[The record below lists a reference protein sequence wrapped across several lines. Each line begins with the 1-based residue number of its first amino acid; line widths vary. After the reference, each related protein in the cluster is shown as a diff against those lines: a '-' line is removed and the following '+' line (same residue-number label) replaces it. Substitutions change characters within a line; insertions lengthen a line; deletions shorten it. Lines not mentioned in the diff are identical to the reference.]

1 MMQQHPTGV
10 RTEQFL
16 VGGNWRS
23 AESGQT
29 FDSIDPYTGRVW
41 ANVPLASASDV
52 DAAVRAARTAVDD
65 GPWGRMTGVERA
77 TLMRRLA
84 DLVAENSAALA
95 LLEST
100 DNGKLLRESLT
111 QCKRLADAYYYF
123 AGAADKLHG
132 TTIPGDS
139 SNYLIYTLKEPIGVV
154 GVVLPWNSPLSL
166 LGYKLAPGLA
176 AGCSFVV
183 KPAEQTSSST
193 LAFGK
198 LFEEAG
204 FPPGVFNVVTGAGD
218 VGAALVRH
226 PAVNKIAFTGSTET
240 GIAIM
245 KDAADHLA
253 KVSLELGGKSPNIVF
268 DDADDGAVD
277 GIVAGIFAASGQ
289 TCVAGS
295 RLLLQSSIYDRIL
308 DQVIARASQLR
319 LGDPFLPETEMGPIA
334 FREQR
339 DKILSYVKIAGEEGA
354 VIAYGGGA
362 PQTADL
368 ADGLFVEPTV
378 ITNVDNAMR
387 VAQEEIFGPVLSVLR
402 FEDEDDAVVS
412 ANSSR
417 YGLAA
422 GVWTQNI
429 RRAHRMV
436 RRLDVGTVW
445 VNTYRAVSYHT
456 PFGGFKMSGNGIDN
470 GLESLAEYTR
480 VKTAWVE
487 LSGSSGDPFVL
498 R

>member
-1 MMQQHPTGV
+1 MQHPTDV
-10 RTEQFL
+10 RTEQLL
-16 VGGNWRS
+16 VGGDWRGS
-23 AESGQT
+23 ESGRT
-29 FDSIDPYTGRVW
+29 FESIDPYTGRVW

-52 DAAVRAARTAVDD
+52 DTAVRAARTALDD
-65 GPWGRMTGVERA
+65 GPWGRMTGVDRA
-77 TLMRRLA
+77 RLMRRLA
-84 DLVAENSAALA
+84 TLVAENSESLA

-100 DNGKLLRESLT
+100 DNGKLYRESLT
-111 QCKRLADAYYYF
+111 QCRRLADAYDYF

-139 SNYLIYTLKEPIGVV
+139 TDYLIYTVKEPIGVV

-176 AGCSFVV
+176 AGCTFVV

-193 LAFGK
+193 LAFGR

-204 FPPGVFNVVTGAGD
+204 FPPGVFNIVTGAGE
-218 VGAALVRH
+218 VGRALVRH
-226 PAVNKIAFTGSTET
+226 PAVNKVAFTGSTET

-268 DDADDGAVD
+268 DDADDGAVN

-295 RLLLQSSIYDRIL
+295 RLLLQNSVYDRIVDEVVL
-308 DQVIARASQLR
+308 RARKLR

-339 DKILSYVKIAGEEGA
+339 DKILSYVKIAEDEGA
-354 VIAYGGGA
+354 VISCGGGT
-362 PQTADL
+362 PTGEGL
-368 ADGLFVEPTV
+368 SDGLFVEPTV
-378 ITNVDNAMR
+378 ITNVDNGMR

-402 FEDEDDAVVS
+402 FDDEDDAVATANAS
-412 ANSSR
+412 A

-422 GVWTQNI
+422 GIWTRDV

-436 RRLDVGTVW
+436 RRLDAGTVW
-445 VNTYRAVSYHT
+445 VNMYRAVSYHT
-456 PFGGFKMSGNGIDN
+456 PFGGFKMSGNGVDN
-470 GLESLAEYTR
+470 GLESIGEYTR

-487 LSGSSGDPFVL
+487 LSGADGDPFVL

>member
-1 MMQQHPTGV
+1 MMQHPTDV
-10 RTEQFL
+10 RTERL
-16 VGGNWRS
+16 LIDGDWRGS
-23 AESGQT
+23 ESGRT
-29 FDSIDPYTGRVW
+29 FDSTDPYTGRVW
-41 ANVPLASASDV
+41 ASVPLASASDV
-52 DAAVRAARTAVDD
+52 DTAVRAARTALDD

-77 TLMRRLA
+77 RLMRRLA
-84 DLVAENSAALA
+84 ALVVENSESLA

-100 DNGKLLRESLT
+100 DNGKLYRESLA
-111 QCKRLADAYYYF
+111 QCRRLAEAYDYF

-139 SNYLIYTLKEPIGVV
+139 TDYLIYTVKEPIGVV

-176 AGCSFVV
+176 AGCTFVV

-193 LAFGK
+193 LAFGR

-204 FPPGVFNVVTGAGD
+204 FPPGVFNVVTGAGE
-218 VGAALVRH
+218 VGRALVRH
-226 PAVNKIAFTGSTET
+226 PAVNKVAFTGSTET

-268 DDADDGAVD
+268 DDADDGAVN

-308 DQVIARASQLR
+308 EQVIAQARRLR
-319 LGDPFLPETEMGPIA
+319 LGDPFLPDTEMGPIA

-339 DKILSYVKIAGEEGA
+339 DKVLSYVRIARDEGA
-354 VIAYGGGA
+354 EISYGGEA
-362 PQTADL
+362 PNGNGL
-368 ADGLFVEPTV
+368 SDGLFVEPTV
-378 ITNVDNAMR
+378 ITNVDNRMR

-402 FEDEDDAVVS
+402 FDDEDDAVAV
-412 ANSSR
+412 ANDSR

-422 GVWTQNI
+422 GVWTRDI

-436 RRLDVGTVW
+436 RRLDAGTVW

-456 PFGGFKMSGNGIDN
+456 PFGGFKMSGSGVDN
-470 GLESLAEYTR
+470 GLESIAQYTR

-487 LSGSSGDPFVL
+487 LSGADGDPFVL